1 MPLPSLRRILNSTP
15 GSATD
20 IDYNDQVVEQYVNT
34 EVISRDGSVAMTAPL
49 VGVPAVNSNEY
60 VTLAQVN
67 DSGGGVATVPTGTI
81 VDFGG
86 VTAPFGWALC
96 NGGVQS
102 STDPTYAPLHSVI
115 GTRFGDAGAGN
126 FNLPDFRS
134 RVAVGVNA
142 ANPATDTVGETGG
155 SADAIVA
162 THTHTAT
169 MSGTASTNTHKH
181 TSFVRGNFGTFS
193 SDTSGT
199 LVTTPPIQ
207 NLPEGTGFDSHS
219 HTISGSVTVTGAGE
233 SPTNKNYPPFV
244 VVTKIIKL

>member
-1 MPLPSLRRILNSTP
+1 MPLPSLRRILNNTP
-15 GSATD
+15 GTATD

-34 EVISRDGSVAMTAPL
+34 EVIARDGSIAMTAPL

-86 VTAPFGWALC
+86 VAAPNGWALC

-102 STDPTYAPLHSVI
+102 STDPTYAPLYAVI
-115 GTRFGDAGAGN
+115 GVRFGDAGAGN

-142 ANPATDTVGETGG
+142 ADPAADTVGDTGG
-155 SADAIVA
+155 SADVPVV
-162 THTHTAT
+162 THSHDLSGTTASDQHRHSYTDKYRSVSGVVQSGSTYGYNPGLTVDSENTGYDTHDHSLSGGTAT
-169 MSGTASTNTHKH
+169 APAGAVS
-181 TSFVRGNFGTFS
+181 
-193 SDTSGT
+193 
-199 LVTTPPIQ
+199 
-207 NLPEGTGFDSHS
+207 
-219 HTISGSVTVTGAGE
+219 GAGQ
-233 SPTNKNYPPFV
+233 NYPPFV
-244 VVTKIIKL
+244 TVTKIIKL